1 MEELQ
6 DQGRELIA
14 RRKRVKFSE
23 CVVYNDYSVNVLND
37 NPIPHLKR
45 SVFLSSPPH
54 QDGDQEAE
62 VASFLTSFSDSS
74 VGSVAYFSPQ
84 PAQGVE

>member
-1 MEELQ
+1 M
-6 DQGRELIA
+6 IA
-14 RRKRVKFSE
+14 EFVLVNESIFDVVKFSE
-23 CVVYNDYSVNVLND
+23 CVIYSDYSVNVLND

-62 VASFLTSFSDSS
+62 VVSF
-74 VGSVAYFSPQ
+74 
-84 PAQGVE
+84 